1 LVERTFR
8 CGNSEFELG
17 KRTYIMGVLNVT
29 PDSFSDGGRFL
40 KPDVAVSHALRMVE
54 DGADIIDIGG
64 ESTRPG
70 AEPVSLK
77 DERDRVLPI
86 IEMLSKETHVPISI
100 DTFKSEVAA
109 EAIDRGASMVNDISG
124 LRSSQY
130 MASLVAERGVS
141 LIIMHM
147 KGKPRNMQMAPT
159 YDDVVKEV
167 HGFLEAQLKVAL
179 DAGVPRDRIILDPG
193 IGFGK
198 TVEHNLEII
207 AKVEE
212 LNTLGLPIMIGTSRK
227 SFIGNILGTDVDDRL
242 EGTIA
247 SNVAAVL
254 GGVDFVRVHDVRE
267 VARALTL
274 TDRIVRAGK
283 A

>member
-1 LVERTFR
+1 VQRAFR
-8 CGNSEFELG
+8 CGEKTFELG

-40 KPDVAVSHALRMVE
+40 ESEVAVSHALRMVE

-70 AEPVSLK
+70 AVPVSLK
-77 DERDRVLPI
+77 HERERVLPV
-86 IEMLSKETHVPISI
+86 IERLSKETHVPISI
-100 DTFKSEVAA
+100 DTYKSEVAA
-109 EAIDRGASMVNDISG
+109 EAIDRGASIVNDISG
-124 LRSSQY
+124 LRSSPD
-130 MASLVAERGVS
+130 MASLVSERGVS

-147 KGKPRNMQMAPT
+147 KGEPRNMQTAPT
-159 YDDVVKEV
+159 YDDVVREI
-167 HGFLEAQLKVAL
+167 HGFLDDRSKVAIN
-179 DAGVPRDRIILDPG
+179 AGVPKDRIILDPG

-198 TVEHNLEII
+198 TVEHNLEIL

-212 LNTLGLPIMIGTSRK
+212 LNTLGLPLMIGTSRK

-254 GGVDFVRVHDVRE
+254 GGVDFVRVHDVKE
-267 VARALTL
+267 VARALAL
-274 TDRIVRAGK
+274 TDRIVRARK